1 LFFQEGGKS
10 RILQKIQTMKTIL
23 SIFLLSGFILP
34 AALLSQANLDLN
46 LTLGFPT
53 SEFGDKT
60 DAVGV
65 GGSANIFFPVLKST
79 DAVQFGLGGGYM
91 EYGKNRSDEIL
102 EINIT
107 QGGSIIDQIRIPMEI
122 RATNSILHGQAALRV
137 IAPNEGLR
145 PYVQGSVG
153 FRRLST
159 DTRVFDRSNE
169 RFFLDDDDDSDL
181 ITSVNNLNDWIFSY
195 GGGGGVIIS
204 FPSGFGINLGVQY
217 MLGGRADFF
226 DASDTEQWEVSF
238 NGVGGFDPDDL
249 NSDSV
254 EVTTSPRSS
263 KIDMLFV
270 EIGFHLNFG
279 KMDLNPEENY

>member
-1 LFFQEGGKS
+1 
-10 RILQKIQTMKTIL
+10 LQKNQSMKTIL
-23 SIFLLSGFILP
+23 RFLLSAMCLLP
-34 AALLSQANLDLN
+34 VGAFAQANLDLN

-60 DAVGV
+60 EAVGV

-107 QGGSIIDQIRIPMEI
+107 QGGAIIDQIRIPMEI

-169 RFFLDDDDDSDL
+169 RFFIDDDDESDL

-195 GGGGGVIIS
+195 GGGGGLIIS

-254 EVTTSPRSS
+254 EVTTSPRSA

-270 EIGFHLNFG
+270 ELGFHLNFG